1 MSDNAQYERAI
12 IDWFKKNKRDLPW
25 RKTDAWG
32 VLVSEI
38 MLQQTPVQRV
48 LPVYLEWMKRWP
60 TAADLAKATPA
71 EVITAWGRLG
81 YPRRALRLHECA
93 KVITSELDGV
103 IPDNEIELR
112 KLPGIGEYTAAAI
125 VAFAFNGRSLV
136 LDINIRRLFSRLY
149 KGEEAPTAAPTKAE
163 RLEYAQY
170 LPERQAHLWAAA
182 TMELGA
188 LICTA
193 KNPLCGRCPVADQ
206 CQWRSLDFPASER
219 VKRSQTWHGTD
230 RQCRGTIVQALRE
243 NSSLTKKQIEL
254 LWDVPSQVEKA
265 ILTLLDDGL
274 IEARGKSSYSLPQ

>member
-1 MSDNAQYERAI
+1 MYEKAI
-12 IDWFKKNKRDLPW
+12 IDWFKENKRDLPW

-48 LPVYLEWMKRWP
+48 LPVYNEWMKRWP

-93 KVITSELDGV
+93 KVITTELDGA
-103 IPDNEIELR
+103 IPQIESELR
-112 KLPGIGEYTAAAI
+112 KLPGIGEYTAAAM
-125 VAFAFNGRSLV
+125 VAFAFKGRSLV

-149 KGEEAPTAAPTKAE
+149 KGEEAPSAAPTKAE
-163 RLEYAQY
+163 RTEYAEYVPQKN
-170 LPERQAHLWAAA
+170 AHLWAAA

-193 KNPLCGRCPVADQ
+193 KNPTCGLCPVADQ
-206 CQWRSLDFPASER
+206 CKWRSLDYPASER
-219 VKRSQTWHGTD
+219 VKRTQTWHGTD
-230 RQCRGTIVQALRE
+230 RQCRGSIVQALRE
-243 NSSLTKKQIEL
+243 NSTLNKKQIHL

-265 ILTLLDDGL
+265 LLTLLDDGL
-274 IEARGKSSYSLPQ
+274 IEERGTNTFSLPR

>member
-1 MSDNAQYERAI
+1 MYEKEI
-12 IDWFKKNKRDLPW
+12 TSWFKENKRDLPW
-25 RKTDAWG
+25 RKSDAWG

-48 LPVYLEWMKRWP
+48 LPIYQEWMKRWP

-93 KVITSELDGV
+93 KMITSELKGV
-103 IPDNEIELR
+103 IPNDETELR

-125 VAFAFNGRSLV
+125 VAFAFQGKSLV

-163 RLEYAQY
+163 RVEYAQY
-170 LPERQAHLWAAA
+170 VPDKKAHLWAAA

-193 KNPLCGRCPVADQ
+193 KKPLCGRCPVADK
-206 CQWRSLDFPASER
+206 CQWRSLDYPSSER
-219 VKRSQTWHGTD
+219 VKRSQSWHGTD
-230 RQCRGTIVQALRE
+230 RQCRGTIVQALRDNPKLSRRE
-243 NSSLTKKQIEL
+243 INL

-274 IEARGKSSYSLPQ
+274 IEEQRKGIFSLPQ

>member
-1 MSDNAQYERAI
+1 MYEREI
-12 IDWFKKNKRDLPW
+12 TSWFKKNKRDLPW

-48 LPVYLEWMKRWP
+48 LPVYNEWMKRWP
-60 TAADLAKATPA
+60 TPAHLAKATPA

-93 KVITSELDGV
+93 KVITSELNGTV
-103 IPDNEIELR
+103 PSTETELR
-112 KLPGIGEYTAAAI
+112 KLPGIGEYTAAAM
-125 VAFAFNGRSLV
+125 VAFAFQGRSLV

-163 RLEYAQY
+163 RIEYAQY
-170 LPERQAHLWAAA
+170 VPEKNAHIWAAA

-188 LICTA
+188 LVCTA
-193 KNPLCGRCPVADQ
+193 KNPLCGRCPVSDQ
-206 CQWRSLDFPASER
+206 CQWRSLDYPASKR
-219 VKRSQTWHGTD
+219 VKRTQTWHGTD

-243 NSSLTKKQIEL
+243 NSTLNKKQIHL

-274 IEARGKSSYSLPQ
+274 IEERRKNTYSLPR

>member
-1 MSDNAQYERAI
+1 MYEKEI
-12 IDWFKKNKRDLPW
+12 TSWFKENKRDLPW
-25 RKTDAWG
+25 RKSDAWG

-48 LPVYLEWMKRWP
+48 LPIYQEWMKRWP

-93 KVITSELDGV
+93 KVITSELKGV
-103 IPDNEIELR
+103 IPNDETELR

-125 VAFAFNGRSLV
+125 VAFAFQGKSLV

-163 RLEYAQY
+163 RVEYAQY
-170 LPERQAHLWAAA
+170 VPEKKAHLWAAA

-193 KNPLCGRCPVADQ
+193 KKPLCGRCPVADK
-206 CQWRSLDFPASER
+206 CQWRSLDYPSSER
-219 VKRSQTWHGTD
+219 VKRSQSWHGTD
-230 RQCRGTIVQALRE
+230 RQCRGTIVQALRDNPKLSRRE
-243 NSSLTKKQIEL
+243 INL

-274 IEARGKSSYSLPQ
+274 IEEQRKGVFSLPQ